1 MTEAEKR
8 VRDRQAGDYTPPVLA
23 EPRGG
28 PIPPWRPAPGDSPF
42 GEQ

>member
-1 MTEAEKR
+1 MIEKR

-28 PIPPWRPAPGDSPF
+28 PIPPWQPTTDDSPA
-42 GEQ
+42 GEQQ